1 MENNFLAKASATIN
15 APMDKVWQALTDPK
29 MVKEWLFGT
38 DMHVDNWEVGGEI
51 TYTGQ
56 WEGKQYQDKGK
67 IVEIMPGQ
75 KLVSTYWSSFS
86 GLPDAPENY
95 SVIKFNLSPEETQTA
110 VTLTISNFPIE
121 T

>member
-95 SVIKFNLSPEETQTA
+95 QKVTYELNQDGEGTKVEITQ
-110 VTLTISNFPIE
+110 E
-121 T
+121 G